1 MRSKK
6 RKRDSPGPG
15 ETNGI
20 SPPLLSPPKKRHVSL
35 VGGDPLAPTEKEWE
49 QMGGFSK
56 FVVPDGDGQAY
67 HFPTKKYALILPD
80 SARPKVPIPLRD
92 YWVGKI
98 KDIRSRNN
106 DPADV
111 WVKVQWLWSIQEL
124 LKEKKNIDPTPFGDM
139 ERVLSSHF
147 DFVSAMCF
155 DDITDVEAYV
165 ESDPEP
171 PAISDKTF
179 YYRSTYEIHSD
190 MIKSIPK
197 PTCFCDKAYNANEAG
212 IMHFCPRKGCCR
224 AFHANCLAR
233 DGFVEKSQ
241 KDLRA
246 LRAQRGLQLERTLPS
261 ASDEEEDE
269 RGSSSPISNSITL
282 SVPNSNRY
290 PETETDRHHEI
301 PPELL
306 VLARSPMVKGN
317 GTGLPHEWSCVTGNL
332 ALVTRARKL
341 VHDALES
348 KNSRLPLKWRTLLEI
363 PGEESMN
370 DENIDASKVR
380 AWAVEDDYL
389 FLCPRCKGAI

>member
-1 MRSKK
+1 MCPSAV
-6 RKRDSPGPG
+6 PG
-15 ETNGI
+15 
-20 SPPLLSPPKKRHVSL
+20 S
-35 VGGDPLAPTEKEWE
+35 
-49 QMGGFSK
+49 
-56 FVVPDGDGQAY
+56 DGQA
-67 HFPTKKYALILPD
+67 HQFPMGSALILPD
-80 SARPKVPIPLRD
+80 GARPKVPIPLRD
-92 YWVGKI
+92 YWIGKI

-111 WVKVQWLWSIQEL
+111 WVKVQWLWSMQDL

-139 ERVLSSHF
+139 ERILSSHF
-147 DFVSAMCF
+147 DFVSTMCF
-155 DDITDVEAYV
+155 DDIVDVEAYV

-179 YYRSTYEIHSD
+179 YYRSTYDVHSD
-190 MIKSIPK
+190 MIKSLPQ
-197 PTCFCDKAYNANEAG
+197 PTCFCDKAYNANETG

-224 AFHANCLAR
+224 AFHANCLVR
-233 DGFVEKSQ
+233 NGSVEKSQ
-241 KDLRA
+241 KDPRV
-246 LRAQRGLQLERTLPS
+246 LRAQRGLQFERTLPS
-261 ASDEEEDE
+261 TSDEEED
-269 RGSSSPISNSITL
+269 GCGNSSPISDSMTL
-282 SVPNSNRY
+282 SVPNSNNY
-290 PETETDRHHEI
+290 PESDIDRHHEI

-306 VLARSPMVKGN
+306 ALARSPMVKGN

-370 DENIDASKVR
+370 DENIDVGKIRV
-380 AWAVEDDYL
+380 WAVEDDYL